1 MPPPLR
7 PGGPST
13 PHAASVLNGSFDS
26 AARKASTGWSIA
38 YPPGAKAGDA
48 LPVLL
53 VLHGRSD
60 DYRAALGSHGL
71 GGFLAQAVARGTAP
85 FALVAVDGGDHDY
98 WHPRA
103 SGADAQAMLLDE
115 LLPLVASHGLRVD
128 RFAVGGW
135 SMGGY
140 GALLL
145 AEKLGPQRIAAVA
158 VDSPA
163 VWTRAGDTAPGA
175 FDDAQDFARHD
186 VLRRAA
192 ALRRIPVRVTCGT
205 ADPFLPGVRALLAAV
220 PHAEHDIGRGG
231 HDVAWWRH
239 AAPAQ
244 LAFVGQHLRA

>member
-1 MPPPLR
+1 MSDEPSAEPEQFRRPGLTRRRLLLGSCAAAVLGAGAAIAEPHLRSGVQAVVPPPLR

-98 WHPRA
+98 WHPRTT
-103 SGADAQAMLLDE
+103 GADAQAMLVDE
-115 LLPLVASHGLRVD
+115 FLPLLASRGLEID

-145 AEKLGPQRIAAVA
+145 AERLGHRRIAAIA
-158 VDSPA
+158 MDSPA
-163 VWTRAGDTAPGA
+163 IWTRASETAPGA
-175 FDDAQDFARHD
+175 FDGRQDFLEHD
-186 VLRRAA
+186 VLRRISPV
-192 ALRRIPVRVTCGT
+192 RSIPV
-205 ADPFLPGVRALLAAV
+205 
-220 PHAEHDIGRGG
+220 
-231 HDVAWWRH
+231 
-239 AAPAQ
+239 
-244 LAFVGQHLRA
+244 